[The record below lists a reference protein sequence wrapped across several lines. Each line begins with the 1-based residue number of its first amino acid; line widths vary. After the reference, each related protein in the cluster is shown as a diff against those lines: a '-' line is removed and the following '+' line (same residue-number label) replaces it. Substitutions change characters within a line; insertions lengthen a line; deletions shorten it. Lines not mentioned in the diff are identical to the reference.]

1 MEKVPNNHFCDG
13 SHNKTKKT
21 PYKFDCQNS
30 EEVYFCGCKKSKN
43 PPFCDSSH
51 KSLKYT
57 IEIQPDNRKIEIA
70 QNETILTASLRK
82 EIPHLSACGGI
93 GKCFYL

>member
-1 MEKVPNNHFCDG
+1 MYKNLPFKKSVKNGQTYFWCSCGKSAQQPFCDG

-51 KSLKYT
+51 KSL
-57 IEIQPDNRKIEIA
+57 
-70 QNETILTASLRK
+70 
-82 EIPHLSACGGI
+82 
-93 GKCFYL
+93 